1 MTPSRPYLLRA
12 IHEWIIDNDLTPHI
26 LVDASVPGAVVP
38 MQYVEDGKI
47 VFNVAPRAVNTLQMR
62 NDAVEFEARF
72 GGNPMHVYIPIG
84 AVLAVY
90 ARENGKGMI
99 FSDEEGTEPTP
110 PDDGTPEGNKPKRP
124 SLRIVK

>member
-12 IHEWIIDNDLTPHI
+12 LHEWIVDNDLTPHI
-26 LVDASVPGAVVP
+26 LVDAGAPGTVVP
-38 MQYVEDGKI
+38 TEYAEDGKI
-47 VFNVAPRAVNTLQMR
+47 VFNVAPRAVKALQLR

-72 GGNPMHVYIPIG
+72 GGSPRHVYVPVA

-90 ARENGKGMI
+90 ARENGRGMI

-110 PDDGTPEGNKPKRP
+110 PDDQPPEDTKPKRP